1 MEKKERHQIK
11 ENELFVLLKKLYE
24 LIIKFK
30 KEILYVFLV
39 LLGIIVLFWGFLSY
53 SNLRERHAGM
63 LLSQAL
69 SEDEINYEKLKLIGK
84 KYKNT
89 LSGREA
95 NLILS
100 IKEGKPSEDLLKYIE
115 DLLKKVKDP
124 ILKGILINNAVEIYL
139 SNKKYD
145 LAIKFLDKYKNDLP
159 DDFYLFLNGKIK
171 ESSGQIEEAKAQY
184 QRLFNEFPESN
195 LRYQAQ
201 QRLNAL

>member
-69 SEDEINYEKLKLIGK
+69 EDEINYEKLKLIGK